1 MAIPAGE
8 IGVGAVSGAALVG
21 FILKVLPVLLRRMNG
36 RNGNANDNG
45 KPGKARVCIESGKKL
60 VEHDIVIKHLC
71 ELSEKADKQYEIS
84 RKENR
89 EDHQKIFDKLDELK

>member
-1 MAIPAGE
+1 MAIPAEGLGV
-8 IGVGAVSGAALVG
+8 IGIVAAWLAREA
-21 FILKVLPVLLRRMNG
+21 IPRIQRR
-36 RNGNANDNG
+36 RNGNSC
-45 KPGKARVCIESGKKL
+45 KPGKASVCIKRGEKL
-60 VEHDIVIKHLC
+60 VEHDTVIKHLC